1 MPHFGSP
8 AQFDASCPR
17 IHRIPSRFLT
27 VCRHATLVL
36 LLATLADNAFA
47 AYKIEIDAPRPVRKL
62 LKEFLDLSRYKDRD
76 DLTPEQI
83 DFMIDTAPDQVRSL
97 LSTQGY
103 FTPKTTVRVDEVDGR
118 RVVRIAVDPNGRTKV
133 ADVDLKATGAVAR
146 NEPARIDQL
155 RREWRMP
162 VGTPFVQQDWD
173 AAKNA
178 GLQALQSKRYA
189 AAKIA
194 DSKAAVQPQE
204 QDAKLA
210 VTYDSGPVFH
220 LGELEISGANR
231 YPEQIVR
238 NVNPLAVGEE
248 YSVNRLLE
256 LQRQLQSTPYYA
268 NVVVSVDPNPENA
281 DKAPVQVRLTEFP
294 TQRIRTGVGY
304 ATDTGARV
312 EGRYSHY
319 NVFGKAYA
327 FDSQLLIEQRR
338 QFGYLELAMPPD
350 RSAFVNSARTS
361 FERTTLEGIEI
372 RTLRTGVRRARTR
385 EKIDIAYT
393 VDYYVDELEQLNG
406 APLPRNTVVAPGKH
420 RALVPAVAWT
430 RRDVDDPIFPRRG
443 NIVSLQAGF
452 AVKGILT
459 DQSFVR
465 LYGRMKQYVPVGKR
479 DIVILRGEI
488 GGAISKGGTSD
499 IPASLL
505 FRAGGTESVRGY
517 GYQSIGNERDG
528 TVYPTKYV
536 VTAGAEYQRWFTREW
551 GGAVFYDVGTAAN
564 NFADKTVYQGAGV
577 GARWRSPVGPVN
589 VDLAYGFRDNRLRP
603 HISLGIAF

>member
-1 MPHFGSP
+1 M
-8 AQFDASCPR
+8 
-17 IHRIPSRFLT
+17 
-27 VCRHATLVL
+27 
-36 LLATLADNAFA
+36 LLAALADSAFA
-47 AYKIEIDAPRPVRKL
+47 AYKVEVDAPRPVRKL
-62 LKEFLDLSRYKDRD
+62 LTEFLDLSRYKDRN

-83 DFMIDTAPDQVRSL
+83 NFMVETAPDQVRSL
-97 LSTQGY
+97 LATQGY
-103 FTPKTTVRVDEVDGR
+103 FTPKTTVKVDEKDGR
-118 RVVRIAVDPNGRTKV
+118 RIVRIDVDPNERTTI
-133 ADVDLKATGAVAR
+133 ADVDIKATGAVVR
-146 NEPARIDQL
+146 KEPTRIDEI
-155 RREWRMP
+155 RREWRLP
-162 VGTPFVQQDWD
+162 VGKPFVQQDWE
-173 AAKNA
+173 AAKNV
-178 GLQALQSKRYA
+178 GLQALQFKRYA

-194 DSKAAVQPQE
+194 DSKAAIQPQE
-204 QDAKLA
+204 HNAKLA

-220 LGELEISGANR
+220 LGELQISGVER
-231 YPEQIVR
+231 YPEEIVR
-238 NVNPLAVGEE
+238 NVNPLVVGEE
-248 YSVNRLLE
+248 YNVSRLLE

-268 NVVVSVDPNPENA
+268 NVVVSVDPNPANA
-281 DKAPVQVRLTEFP
+281 DSAPVQVRLTEFP

-350 RSAFVNSARTS
+350 RRAFVNSARTS

-372 RTLRTGVRRARTR
+372 RTLRTGLRRARTR

-393 VDYYVDELEQLNG
+393 LDYYVDELEQLNG
-406 APLPRNTVVAPGKH
+406 AALPPNTVVTPGKH

-479 DIVILRGEI
+479 DIVILRGEV

-536 VTAGAEYQRWFTREW
+536 VTAGAEYQRWFSREW

-564 NFADKTVYQGAGV
+564 SFADKSVYQGAGV